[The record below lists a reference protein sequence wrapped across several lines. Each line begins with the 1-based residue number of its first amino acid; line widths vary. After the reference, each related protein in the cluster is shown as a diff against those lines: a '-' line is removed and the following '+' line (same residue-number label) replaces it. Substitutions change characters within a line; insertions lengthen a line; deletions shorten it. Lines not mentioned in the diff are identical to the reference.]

1 VVREI
6 VERKCRRQ
14 DAERALLELTRPGE
28 AAAQAA
34 AAVAARSARPEV
46 DSEADETGSGIASG
60 TSESVSVGSSVVV
73 GLTAEADMLD
83 RTVQEEMERARE
95 DRAEAVRARL
105 SALDL
110 AADER
115 RRRHS
120 ALVAGVRGGDHTVAA
135 ADAKGESAG
144 RAAGASADE
153 SVDVFMQRLRR
164 RADSLREQLRKE
176 DNE

>member
-1 VVREI
+1 
-6 VERKCRRQ
+6 
-14 DAERALLELTRPGE
+14 
-28 AAAQAA
+28 
-34 AAVAARSARPEV
+34 
-46 DSEADETGSGIASG
+46 
-60 TSESVSVGSSVVV
+60 
-73 GLTAEADMLD
+73 
-83 RTVQEEMERARE
+83 VQEEMECARE

-105 SALDL
+105 TALDL

-120 ALVAGVRGGDHTVAA
+120 ALVAGVRG